1 MENRTNAVQVVDKL
15 NLRGQKCKVCMYVCM
30 YVCILIIM
38 LLQIAWAP
46 GRGVKG
52 KAYKEYW
59 DVQNGISHIPHEL
72 VKSTQDLDII
82 ADGGW
87 CDPSTFPPEL
97 AHKDEMHLS
106 TSPT

>member
-15 NLRGQKCKVCMYVCM
+15 NLRGQKCK
-30 YVCILIIM
+30 
-38 LLQIAWAP
+38 IAWAP

-97 AHKDEMHLS
+97 AHKDEMNLS